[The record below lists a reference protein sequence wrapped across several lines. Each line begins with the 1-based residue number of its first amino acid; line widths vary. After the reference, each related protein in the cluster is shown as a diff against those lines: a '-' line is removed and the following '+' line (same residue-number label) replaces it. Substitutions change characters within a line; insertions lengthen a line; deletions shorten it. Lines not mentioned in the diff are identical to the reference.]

1 MNIDSTNEAELRND
15 GCSSTYSSSLSN
27 SISSSSTAN
36 VCLVL
41 CSPSSHL
48 VDALFCGAIVAVGFV
63 ILSDSVDLEFLFAI
77 NDDVDADDFRVDV
90 VGCFL
95 LAPPAVPLNVDVED
109 EAIFE
114 ALVDFLNLILFELVV
129 VAFCCCCCCCCVGS
143 AEDEAL
149 LS

>member
-1 MNIDSTNEAELRND
+1 
-15 GCSSTYSSSLSN
+15 
-27 SISSSSTAN
+27 
-36 VCLVL
+36 
-41 CSPSSHL
+41 
-48 VDALFCGAIVAVGFV
+48 LFCGAIVAVGFV

-77 NDDVDADDFRVDV
+77 KDDVDADDFRVDV

-109 EAIFE
+109 EAMFE
-114 ALVDFLNLILFELVV
+114 ALVDFLNLILFEELVV